1 MEITKEQEDLLREFK
16 KTLKAWNATHNLV
29 SSSQTKELDSHILDS
44 LSIKDH
50 LTNNIVDLG
59 SGGGF
64 PGIPLAI
71 ALPKNKFFLIESNQK
86 KAAFLLHTS
95 NKLCLTNTTIIN
107 QRAEAI
113 NVEMLPLPIEI
124 ITRAFGTLISTLKV
138 TGGLLQLPGTK
149 LKIMKT
155 SPWDKEKP
163 PKGYTITDVQP
174 LETKDK
180 NKGRFLVTIEK
191 TI

>member
-1 MEITKEQEDLLREFK
+1 MGAAFPEYRLL
-16 KTLKAWNATHNLV
+16 LP
-29 SSSQTKELDSHILDS
+29 SQKI
-44 LSIKDH
+44 
-50 LTNNIVDLG
+50 N
-59 SGGGF
+59 
-64 PGIPLAI
+64 
-71 ALPKNKFFLIESNQK
+71 FFLIESNQK

-107 QRAEAI
+107 QRAETI
-113 NVEMLPLPIEI
+113 NVAILPLPIEI
-124 ITRAFGTLISTLKV
+124 ITRAFGTLVSTLKA
-138 TGGLLQLPGTK
+138 TRGLLKLPGTK

-191 TI
+191 II

>member
-1 MEITKEQEDLLREFK
+1 METTKEQQGLLEEFK
-16 KTLKAWNATHNLV
+16 ETLKEWNVTHNLV
-29 SSSQTKELDSHILDS
+29 SSNQVRELDSHILDS
-44 LSIKDH
+44 LSIKKY
-50 LTNNIVDLG
+50 LTHNILDLG

-71 ALPKNKFFLIESNQK
+71 TLPKNKFFLIESNQK

-95 NKLCLTNTTIIN
+95 NKLGLTNTTIIN

-113 NVEMLPLPIEI
+113 DVAKLPLPLEI
-124 ITRAFGTLISTLKV
+124 ITRAFGTLISTLRV
-138 TGGLLQLPGTK
+138 AGGLLKLPGTK

-174 LETKDK
+174 LEIKGK
-180 NKGRFLVTIEK
+180 KKGRFLVTIEK